1 MRGFNRPQD
10 ASGNELET
18 SVKPSKSQGYSQAK
32 RDAKVHS
39 QLMLSWIKHEK
50 AWPLTKWDQS
60 SLCVHMMDNDE
71 NQESQASPPHV
82 GKVAIPLDKIYA

>member
-1 MRGFNRPQD
+1 MD
-10 ASGNELET
+10 
-18 SVKPSKSQGYSQAK
+18 
-32 RDAKVHS
+32 
-39 QLMLSWIKHEK
+39 KHEK

-60 SLCVHMMDNDE
+60 SPCVHMMDNDE